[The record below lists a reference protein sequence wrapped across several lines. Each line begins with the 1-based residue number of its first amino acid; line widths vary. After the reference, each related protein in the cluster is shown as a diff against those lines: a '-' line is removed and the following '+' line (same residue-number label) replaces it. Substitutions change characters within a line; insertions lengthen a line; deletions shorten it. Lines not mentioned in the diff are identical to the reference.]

1 MSHLLPFTS
10 NGRQTSSL
18 FSPKPL
24 KVVNGESGDRRLVYA
39 EDVVAG
45 TIVTAADAV
54 EARDDGFH
62 FNNFN
67 VKL

>member
-1 MSHLLPFTS
+1 M
-10 NGRQTSSL
+10 
-18 FSPKPL
+18 
-24 KVVNGESGDRRLVYA
+24 VNGESGDRRLVYA

-54 EARDDGFH
+54 DARDDGFH